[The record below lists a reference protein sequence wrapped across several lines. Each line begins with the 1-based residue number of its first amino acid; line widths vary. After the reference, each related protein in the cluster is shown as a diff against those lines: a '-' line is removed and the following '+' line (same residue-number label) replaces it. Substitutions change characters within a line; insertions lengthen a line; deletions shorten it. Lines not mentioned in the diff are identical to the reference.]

1 MRLKLA
7 LIGSILLLLSL
18 AAGCAQ
24 QSVVVLI
31 PDPNGKVGK
40 VTISNPA
47 GEQTL
52 DEPGEATKVSGAE
65 AKPEAPVIMDQ
76 AEIQRRFGEALAA
89 RPSPPVYFILYFRTE
104 STRPAPASRDL
115 IPKIL
120 AAVKQRESV
129 DVSVVGHCDTAGSDQ
144 YNVRLSRRRAEAVAR
159 MLIKG
164 GVDPKTLEITSH
176 GSRRLLIPTGDNVH
190 EPRNRR
196 VEVTV
201 R

>member
-1 MRLKLA
+1 MRFKLA
-7 LIGSILLLLSL
+7 VLGGVLLLLSL

-24 QSVVVLI
+24 RSVLVLI

-52 DEPGEATKVSGAE
+52 DKPGEATTVSGAQ
-65 AKPEAPVIMDQ
+65 AKPDTPTIMDQ

-89 RPSPPVYFILYFRTE
+89 RPSPPLNFILYFRTE
-104 STRPAPASRDL
+104 STQPVPSSQAL
-115 IPKIL
+115 LPKIL
-120 AAVKQRESV
+120 AAIKQRESV
-129 DVSVVGHCDTAGSDQ
+129 DVSVVGHCDTAGSEK
-144 YNVRLSRRRAEAVAR
+144 YNILLSRRRAEAVAR
-159 MLIKG
+159 KLIAS

-176 GSRRLLIPTGDNVH
+176 GSRRLLIPTADNVH